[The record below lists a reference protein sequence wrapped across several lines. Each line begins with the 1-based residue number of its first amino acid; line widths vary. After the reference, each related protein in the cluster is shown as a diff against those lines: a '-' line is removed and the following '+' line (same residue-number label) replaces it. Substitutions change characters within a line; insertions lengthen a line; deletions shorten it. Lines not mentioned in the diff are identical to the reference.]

1 MEMKIVKTLF
11 LVALMVSSSCITV
24 NIPLGGG
31 DTEPSFKWQ
40 LQWDVPEEND
50 VVAFSSAIRVK
61 DLDASGC
68 YQLSGMVVR
77 RMDGTLTESSS
88 NRWAARPG
96 SMLSELLSRDLLLSG
111 KYPAVFRT
119 AASLDNMITLEGYV
133 REFGATQVDSLT
145 WIAVLDVDVTLF
157 GSRGS
162 QVIFQ
167 NNYRYERRMAEP
179 GFKFLADQMSVLGAV
194 WSEEVMTDLASV
206 QLHR

>member
-1 MEMKIVKTLF
+1 MEMKIAKTLF
-11 LVALMVSSSCITV
+11 LTALMVSSSCITV
-24 NIPLGGG
+24 NVPLGGG
-31 DTEPSFKWQ
+31 DSEPSFKWQ
-40 LQWDVPEEND
+40 LQWDAPQENGD
-50 VVAFSSAIRVK
+50 VVFSSAIRVK
-61 DLDASGC
+61 DLDASGS

-77 RMDGTLTESSS
+77 RMDGTITESSS

-96 SMLSELLSRDLLLSG
+96 SMLGELLSRDLLLSG

-119 AASLDNMITLEGYV
+119 AASLDNMVTLEGYV

-162 QVIFQ
+162 VVMLQ

-179 GFKFLADQMSVLGAV
+179 GFKSLADQMSELGAI
-194 WSEEVMTDLASV
+194 WSEEVISDLVFV
-206 QLHR
+206 QIHR

>member
-1 MEMKIVKTLF
+1 MKIAKTLF
-11 LVALMVSSSCITV
+11 LTALMVSSSCITV
-24 NIPLGGG
+24 NVPLGGG
-31 DTEPSFKWQ
+31 DSEPSFKWQ
-40 LQWDVPEEND
+40 LQWDAPQENGD
-50 VVAFSSAIRVK
+50 VVFSSAIRVK
-61 DLDASGC
+61 DLDASGS

-77 RMDGTLTESSS
+77 RMDGTITESSS

-96 SMLSELLSRDLLLSG
+96 SMLGELLSRDLLLSG

-119 AASLDNMITLEGYV
+119 AASLDNMVTLEGYV

-162 QVIFQ
+162 VVMLQ

-179 GFKFLADQMSVLGAV
+179 GFKSLADQMSELGAI
-194 WSEEVMTDLASV
+194 WSEEVISDLVFV
-206 QLHR
+206 QIHR